1 MDVKLMWG
9 NSNYDF
15 VFSDSLGNSG
25 GILCIWEASVF
36 EKDNVTISDNF
47 IAIYGTWLPCNV
59 KVLFVAIYAP
69 QQPVQKRVLWDYV
82 SMILEQW
89 NGESILM
96 GDFNEVRSSDERRGS
111 WFNSASAQAFN
122 HFISVSGLVDVKL
135 EGFSFTW
142 SHPSA
147 TKMSKIDRFLVSDG
161 IISLFPSITALCLDR
176 HLSDHRPILLHDI
189 KLDFGP
195 TPFRF
200 YHAWFKY
207 EGFDQMVNQTWR
219 SFSHSDR
226 NGMVHFKKKLFDLK
240 IVIRQW
246 VKSKRAQLCNTKQAL
261 EGELHEVDED
271 LDHGTVNEELLVRR
285 KDIIRQLHDIKTKGD
300 AELIQKSKIRWAIEG
315 DENTKFFHGIINKKR
330 SHLAIRGVLIDGVW
344 QIDPKVVKE
353 AFQKHFEDHFNKVTS
368 SGPKLNF
375 TFPKRLFHDQVED
388 LDRDVTRD
396 EIREAVWS
404 CGENKSPG
412 PDGYTFEFFKK
423 YWNLVGTDLCEAVAD
438 AKLVSDFRPISLIGS
453 IYKVV
458 TKIMANRLAMVIS
471 DIVSDTQSA
480 FVSDRQILDG
490 PFIINEILQWCK
502 RKNKQT
508 LFFKVDFAKAYDS
521 VRWDYLIDVLE
532 AFGFGPKWC
541 QWVRG
546 TFSHAKASVL
556 VNGSPSN
563 EFAFHCGLKQGD
575 PLAPFL
581 FILVMES
588 LHLSFNRVVEAERFK
603 GIRIGRSFSLS
614 HLFYAD
620 DALIVGEWSQDNLR
634 CIIHVLQVFYLA
646 SGLQINI
653 HKSQILGVG
662 VPKVDVEAAA
672 VSIGLLM
679 GVEVLEFL
687 EGIFIWVMRQT
698 FAPCCDVV
706 SRVYALERNVTK
718 AYSCHWQ
725 RCSFWVD
732 GERALKRR
740 QLLEIF
746 PCSILACDR
755 CATLCHLFPEGDCGG
770 FEEAVLRVDGS
781 ISLREVGSRV
791 DCSLFEEEVHLVF
804 FLVCEMAQDV
814 LGNCIDDIVSLSFGH
829 LV

>member
-207 EGFDQMVNQTWR
+207 EGFDEMVNQTWR

-226 NGMVHFKKKLFDLK
+226 NGMVRFKKKLFDLK

-271 LDHGTVNEELLVRR
+271 LDHGTVNEDLLVRR

-353 AFQKHFEDHFNKVTS
+353 AFQKHFEDRFNKVTS

-423 YWNLVGTDLCEAVAD
+423 YWNLVGTDLCEAVEFFFINGVFANGCNASFITLIPKVAD

-502 RKNKQT
+502 RKNKQA

-672 VSIGLLM
+672 VSIGCSVTPPKFRTTQRN
-679 GVEVLEFL
+679 GNIGIGDGLETNFWTD
-687 EGIFIWVMRQT
+687 IWKGDI
-698 FAPCCDVV
+698 ALCDMFP
-706 SRVYALERNVTK
+706 RVYALETNKLISVAGKLASPNDR
-718 AYSCHWQ
+718 
-725 RCSFWVD
+725 SF
-732 GERALKRR
+732 RR
-740 QLLEIF
+740 MVRGGIEEQQL
-746 PCSILACDR
+746 
-755 CATLCHLFPEGDCGG
+755 
-770 FEEAVLRVDGS
+770 
-781 ISLREVGSRV
+781 
-791 DCSLFEEEVHLVF
+791 
-804 FLVCEMAQDV
+804 
-814 LGNCIDDIVSLSFGH
+814 
-829 LV
+829 